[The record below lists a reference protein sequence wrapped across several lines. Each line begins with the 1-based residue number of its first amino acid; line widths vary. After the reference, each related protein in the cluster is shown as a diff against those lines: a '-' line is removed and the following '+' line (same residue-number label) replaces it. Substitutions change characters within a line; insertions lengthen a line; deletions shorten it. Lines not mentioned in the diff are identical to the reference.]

1 MSELVVDDTTR
12 LAGSSRPDRR
22 IAHPPL
28 QYKVLDAATGTGYFT
43 AVDSYLEHVVSAL
56 TRLLFPAPA
65 EVRSTGAIFRW
76 WESRRLTFN
85 VVVGGAG
92 VITLVA
98 MKLIALLPPISTNLP
113 VFWPGIIL
121 YGFFANVF
129 YSMGFVTE
137 AAMQRAWHDETP
149 RVGPALFRQG
159 LVFSVGLTLF
169 PIALMGI
176 NWSFQVLRWIF
187 R

>member
-1 MSELVVDDTTR
+1 VAEFQSGAWLYSAKYLMDNAAGCMLPSSTVSE
-12 LAGSSRPDRR
+12 RR
-22 IAHPPL
+22 
-28 QYKVLDAATGTGYFT
+28 
-43 AVDSYLEHVVSAL
+43 VSAL

-65 EVRSTGAIFRW
+65 EVRSTASIFRW

-85 VVVGGAG
+85 VIVGAAG
-92 VITLVA
+92 LVTLA
-98 MKLIALLPPISTNLP
+98 ATNLIALLPPLSMHMG
-113 VFWPGIIL
+113 VFLPGIVL
-121 YGFFANVF
+121 YGFLANVF
-129 YSMGFVTE
+129 YSLGFVTE

-159 LVFSVGLTLF
+159 LIFSVGLTLF

-176 NWSFQVLRWIF
+176 GWSVQVLKWIL

>member
-1 MSELVVDDTTR
+1 M
-12 LAGSSRPDRR
+12 
-22 IAHPPL
+22 
-28 QYKVLDAATGTGYFT
+28 
-43 AVDSYLEHVVSAL
+43 SAL

-65 EVRSTGAIFRW
+65 EVRSTTAILRW

-85 VVVGGAG
+85 VIVGATGLVTLGA
-92 VITLVA
+92 I
-98 MKLIALLPPISTNLP
+98 KLIAFLPPLSINAP
-113 VFWPGIIL
+113 VFFWPGIVA
-121 YGFFANVF
+121 YGFFANLF
-129 YSMGFVTE
+129 YSLGFVTE

-159 LVFSVGLTLF
+159 LTFSVGLTLF

-176 NWSFQVLRWIF
+176 NWAFQVLRAIL

>member
-1 MSELVVDDTTR
+1 M
-12 LAGSSRPDRR
+12 
-22 IAHPPL
+22 
-28 QYKVLDAATGTGYFT
+28 
-43 AVDSYLEHVVSAL
+43 SAL

-65 EVRSTGAIFRW
+65 EIRSTAAIFRW

-85 VVVGGAG
+85 LTVGAAG
-92 VITLVA
+92 LVTLA
-98 MKLIALLPPISTNLP
+98 AINAIALLPPLSVSMP
-113 VFWPGIIL
+113 VFWPAVAA
-121 YGFFANVF
+121 YGVFANLF
-129 YSMGFVTE
+129 YSLGFVTE
-137 AAMQRAWHDETP
+137 AAMQRAWHDDTP

-176 NWSFQVLRWIF
+176 NYGFHVLKWII

>member
-1 MSELVVDDTTR
+1 M
-12 LAGSSRPDRR
+12 
-22 IAHPPL
+22 
-28 QYKVLDAATGTGYFT
+28 
-43 AVDSYLEHVVSAL
+43 SAL

-65 EVRSTGAIFRW
+65 EVRSTASIFRW

-85 VVVGGAG
+85 VIVGAAG
-92 VITLVA
+92 LVTLMAVNV
-98 MKLIALLPPISTNLP
+98 IALLPPLSIHVG
-113 VFWPGIIL
+113 VFWPGVIL
-121 YGFFANVF
+121 YGFFANLF
-129 YSMGFVTE
+129 YSLGFVTE

-176 NWSFQVLRWIF
+176 NWGFQLLRWIL

>member
-1 MSELVVDDTTR
+1 M
-12 LAGSSRPDRR
+12 
-22 IAHPPL
+22 
-28 QYKVLDAATGTGYFT
+28 
-43 AVDSYLEHVVSAL
+43 SAL

-65 EVRSTGAIFRW
+65 EVRTTASIFRW

-85 VVVGGAG
+85 VIVGSAG
-92 VITLVA
+92 LVTLVG
-98 MKLIALLPPISTNLP
+98 MNLIALLPPLSVRLG
-113 VFWPGIIL
+113 VFWPGVIL

-129 YSMGFVTE
+129 YSLGFVTE
-137 AAMQRAWHDETP
+137 AAMQRAWHEDTP

-159 LVFSVGLTLF
+159 LIFSVGLTLF

-176 NWSFQVLRWIF
+176 GWTVQVLKWIL